1 MTIKKIIVAAVC
13 SVPVIIGLVLG
24 QADKHTSANGN
35 PLRFSKAAMEVMGN
49 AEGCRRDPYL
59 CPARIITQGI
69 GHTGK
74 GVTAV
79 NQLARA
85 STNTQ
90 QALNTAQVGQQNQM
104 ARYGVAQNQA
114 EGDNSL
120 GLRSAL
126 ATAGAKNGIR
136 EGEQDRQM
144 NILTGGSAS
153 LRQQM
158 NIGGGSNGGNS

>member
-1 MTIKKIIVAAVC
+1 M
-13 SVPVIIGLVLG
+13 G
-24 QADKHTSANGN
+24 QAADTYARLIREQYDDWYNRFYPKQKELMDLSTSGQLMN
-35 PLRFSKAAMEVMGN
+35 
-49 AEGCRRDPYL
+49 
-59 CPARIITQGI
+59 
-69 GHTGK
+69 
-74 GVTAV
+74 

-85 STNTQ
+85 GTNTQ

-158 NIGGGSNGGNS
+158 NIGGGSNGSNS

>member
-1 MTIKKIIVAAVC
+1 M
-13 SVPVIIGLVLG
+13 G
-24 QADKHTSANGN
+24 QAADTYARLIREQYDDWYNRFYPKQKELMELSTSGQLMN
-35 PLRFSKAAMEVMGN
+35 
-49 AEGCRRDPYL
+49 
-59 CPARIITQGI
+59 
-69 GHTGK
+69 
-74 GVTAV
+74 

-85 STNTQ
+85 DANTQ

-104 ARYGVAQNQA
+104 ARYGVAQNQTA
-114 EGDNSL
+114 GDNSL